1 MDATFSR
8 LTMMGASAMLL
19 LALVVMWRRHVPAY
33 VTAFRLQSV
42 ALGFVGA
49 SVAWFGAV
57 PELFIVATLILG
69 LKGWLVPSI
78 LRSIEA
84 GRAGRAGGGGVL
96 TDSPYPPHS
105 PHPLDCELRPLVN
118 TEVSLLVSGGL
129 AVAAYEI
136 SRPLAAVV
144 SLPTRGGLPIAIA
157 LIFVSLFI
165 VVSRRQAIAQI
176 VGFLMLENGIALL
189 ALLGAYGVPLV
200 VELGVFLD
208 VLLGVL
214 VMQAL
219 VPRMGE
225 TPASGTSQGLAP

>member
-1 MDATFSR
+1 MDAAFSR

-19 LALVVMWRRHVPAY
+19 LALVVLWRRHVPAY
-33 VTAFRLQSV
+33 ITAFRTQSV
-42 ALGFVGA
+42 ALAAVGA
-49 SVAWFGAV
+49 LVAWMGDV
-57 PELFIVATLILG
+57 PELFGVAMMILA
-69 LKGWLVPSI
+69 LKGWLVPRI
-78 LRSIEA
+78 LSAMEA
-84 GRAGRAGGGGVL
+84 RRTADRDLA
-96 TDSPYPPHS
+96 
-105 PHPLDCELRPLVN
+105 PLIN

-136 SRPLAAVV
+136 SRPLAEIV
-144 SLPTRGGLPIAIA
+144 SLPTRGGLPIALA
-157 LIFVSLFI
+157 LILVSLFI
-165 VVSRRQAIAQI
+165 VVSRRQVIAQI

-200 VELGVFLD
+200 VELGAFLD

-225 TPASGTSQGLAP
+225 EGAG